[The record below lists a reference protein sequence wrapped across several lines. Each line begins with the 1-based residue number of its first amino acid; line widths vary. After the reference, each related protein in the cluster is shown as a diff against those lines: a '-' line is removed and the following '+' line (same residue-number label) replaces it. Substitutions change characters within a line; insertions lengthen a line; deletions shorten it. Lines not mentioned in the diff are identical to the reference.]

1 MIRSFIRS
9 IVPLFT
15 EGNRPA
21 PAITVPLLSETPTL
35 PPAPMVTLSAPLPVA
50 EQALTVEDVCR
61 AMYADGYSIRE
72 VARELGLS
80 YYMARKHVSAK

>member
-1 MIRSFIRS
+1 MIRSFLRS
-9 IVPLFT
+9 IFK
-15 EGNRPA
+15 PA
-21 PAITVPLLSETPTL
+21 PRVLTEPAPIITVE
-35 PPAPMVTLSAPLPVA
+35 PMVTLSAPLPVA

-72 VARELGLS
+72 VAREMGLS